1 MQIELRAMIPDDWPA
16 VREIYRQGIDTG
28 DATFEREV
36 PDWEAWDARRHS
48 KCRFVAESDGTVV
61 GFACVSPSSK
71 RAVYAGVCEVM
82 VYVAEGHRGQGIG
95 SLLMT
100 SMVEA
105 TEAEGIWM
113 LQAGIF
119 SPRTLRRSGHTS
131 ASGSAWSAPVSAS
144 ADSTT
149 VAGAT
154 RFSWSAAA
162 RSQDWSDRE
171 H

>member
-48 KCRFVAESDGTVV
+48 ECRFVAESDGTVV

-113 LQAGIF
+113 LQSSIF
-119 SPRTLRRSGHTS
+119 PENVASIRAHEHVGFRVVGTRERIGRFHDGRWRDTVLMERRSAVTGL
-131 ASGSAWSAPVSAS
+131 
-144 ADSTT
+144 
-149 VAGAT
+149 
-154 RFSWSAAA
+154 
-162 RSQDWSDRE
+162 E
-171 H
+171 

>member
-119 SPRTLRRSGHTS
+119 PENVASIRAHERVGFRVVGTRERIGRFHDGRWRDTVLMERRSAVTGL
-131 ASGSAWSAPVSAS
+131 
-144 ADSTT
+144 
-149 VAGAT
+149 
-154 RFSWSAAA
+154 
-162 RSQDWSDRE
+162 E
-171 H
+171 